1 MIGDSN
7 PSMGVSPPDAGDSD
21 LFVIRFYDTDDPDNS
36 KDDPTVERRYD
47 LTEDEL
53 SKFTAAM
60 DDRLDLPIDASNP
73 TVAALLVERETLY
86 EILDGV
92 TER

>member
-36 KDDPTVERRYD
+36 KDDPTIESRYGLD
-47 LTEDEL
+47 DEELDELTERIGDH
-53 SKFTAAM
+53 
-60 DDRLDLPIDASNP
+60 LDVSVESVSGIEMM
-73 TVAALLVERETLY
+73 LVDNEILKD
-86 EILDGV
+86 ILDGV
-92 TER
+92 TR